1 MRCFNH
7 QTDAI
12 GICKHCQRALC
23 AECCTDLGD
32 GLACKGV
39 HEEEVKHLNSL
50 IQNSKR
56 AYASLP
62 KASSFGP
69 IFNIFIGLIFV
80 YFGYQRGLD
89 NFLFILGA
97 GFVIF
102 GLAAL
107 IYNAKYFKK
116 VTTNYET

>member
-1 MRCFNH
+1 MQCFNH

-23 AECCTDLGD
+23 IECCSDLGD
-32 GLACKGV
+32 GLACKGHEDEV
-39 HEEEVKHLNSL
+39 HHLNSL

-56 AYASLP
+56 AYASSP
-62 KASSFGP
+62 KASLFGP
-69 IFNIFIGLIFV
+69 AFNVFMGLVFV
-80 YFGYQRGLD
+80 YFGFEKGLD
-89 NFLFILGA
+89 SFLFILGA

-102 GLAAL
+102 GVATL
-107 IYNAKYFKK
+107 IYNTKYFKK